1 MRLTAQDP
9 AALAAYANKA
19 VKIDIEIGKTNGEV
33 LVVPVAAVATSQD
46 GSTRVQV
53 QRKDGQVGDVSV
65 KLGLTANGLVEVSGP
80 GLADGDRVVVGSK

>member
-1 MRLTAQDP
+1 MRLVAQDP

-19 VKIDIEIGKTNGEV
+19 VKIDIEIGKTDGAV

-53 QRKDGQVGDVSV
+53 QRPGGSVQDVPV
-65 KLGLTANGLVEVSGP
+65 KLGLTANGLVEVSGT
-80 GLADGDRVVVGSK
+80 GLAEGDRVVVGSK